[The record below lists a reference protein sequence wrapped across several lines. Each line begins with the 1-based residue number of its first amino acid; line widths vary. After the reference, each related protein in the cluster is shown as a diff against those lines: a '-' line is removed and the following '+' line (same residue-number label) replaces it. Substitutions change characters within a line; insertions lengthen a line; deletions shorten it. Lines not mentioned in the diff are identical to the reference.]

1 MGVPKGIG
9 TMSNEETSAVETT
22 VVNQSTKGERGEVG
36 TASASQT
43 IKQLWHTQQK
53 AKGQRLTLKR
63 FARQLLKDGN
73 TVAEEWLANKAG
85 TKDANRSEAN
95 IALSRTIASATKL
108 NRKAKK

>member
-1 MGVPKGIG
+1 
-9 TMSNEETSAVETT
+9 MSNEETSTETV
-22 VVNQSTKGERGEVG
+22 VVNQSTKGDRGIVG

-43 IKQLWHTQQK
+43 IKQLWHASQK

-73 TVAEEWLANKAG
+73 EVAEEWFKNKAG
-85 TKDANRSEAN
+85 AKDAGRSEAN
-95 IALSRTIASATKL
+95 IALSRTIAAATKL